1 VDGVERWLLPHQV
14 KSSSPRNDGQ
24 LSVPDDLQCLHPDNT
39 QDTQADANE
48 VDADDGQLSVPDDL
62 QCLHP
67 DNSQDTQA
75 DVNEFG
81 AGERKLSALTML
93 VRSVHVLIKSGVCND
108 CPGKMVPTDRN

>member
-1 VDGVERWLLPHQV
+1 MSCTERILVRYCVDGVERWLLPHQV

-24 LSVPDDLQCLHPDNT
+24 LSVPDDLQCLHPDN
-39 QDTQADANE
+39 
-48 VDADDGQLSVPDDL
+48 
-62 QCLHP
+62 
-67 DNSQDTQA
+67 SQDTQA

-81 AGERKLSALTML
+81 AGEGKLSALTLL